1 MCEYA
6 FRSPRLFASRAA
18 PSPCTTSFCRAFWL
32 VQQYC
37 SCCRYV
43 KPDKPVVSY
52 LTPLT
57 GCDCGLCF
65 SVLSSLYFAAVA
77 PVFRCSG
84 NRLSEG
90 IIEQEGVSFQQGL
103 QYLRNVLPT
112 TAVLLGQN
120 IGQDVRW
127 LELKEGKD
135 FQVCHC
141 SCS

>member
-1 MCEYA
+1 M
-6 FRSPRLFASRAA
+6 
-18 PSPCTTSFCRAFWL
+18 
-32 VQQYC
+32 
-37 SCCRYV
+37 
-43 KPDKPVVSY
+43 
-52 LTPLT
+52 
-57 GCDCGLCF
+57 
-65 SVLSSLYFAAVA
+65 LSSPYFAAVA
-77 PVFRCSG
+77 PVFWCSG

-135 FQVCHC
+135 FQV
-141 SCS
+141 